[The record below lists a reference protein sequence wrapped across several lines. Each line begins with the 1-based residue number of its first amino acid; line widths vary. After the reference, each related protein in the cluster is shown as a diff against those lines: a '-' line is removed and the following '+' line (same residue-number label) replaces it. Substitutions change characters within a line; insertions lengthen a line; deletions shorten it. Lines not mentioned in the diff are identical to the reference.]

1 MHLNYVKQKHDI
13 KQHNIG
19 FALKNKIN
27 KTLS

>member
-1 MHLNYVKQKHDI
+1 MFKKPKKTTHNI